1 VKQKFDKSCLL
12 LRRQTDL
19 QRIASRAARD
29 RDCVFTSV
37 VHMINEDLLLQAFH
51 TIRKD
56 AAPGVDGIT
65 VSMYTENLLE
75 NLYNLHQ
82 RLRRGEYVAQPV
94 KRAWIDKSDGRKRP
108 LGIPS
113 LEDKIVQKAAEMIMS
128 RIYDPVFYDFS
139 FAFQEGKG
147 QHDALKM
154 IREKCMSENI
164 NWIIDADVK
173 NYYDTIDH
181 SKFLEFL
188 KLRLNDGGLIRLIMK
203 WLKAGVEEEGHIEQ
217 NVTGTPQGG
226 IISPILSNIYLHYV
240 LDEWFEKEVV
250 PRMKG
255 RCFIVRFADDFIV
268 GFESKADA
276 ERFMNVLP
284 KRFEKYGLKI
294 HPDKTKMVMFGRPP
308 KTAKKSRKE
317 TFDFLGFTHY
327 WSKSYK
333 GFWVIK
339 RKTRR
344 KSAARARQELSSWIR
359 DNMHKSLEY
368 LSIKLRQKL
377 QGYYNYYGVRCN
389 SKDLRRMYRCAEKA
403 LKYWLNRRSDK
414 KKDWNLFRKILDKIR
429 LPKPIQPRRLQMV

>member
-1 VKQKFDKSCLL
+1 M
-12 LRRQTDL
+12 LRRQTSI
-19 QRIASRAARD
+19 QRIAIRAIKD
-29 RDCVFTSV
+29 HDCVFTSV
-37 VHMINEDLLLQAFH
+37 VHMIDMDFLLQAFSR
-51 TIRKD
+51 IRKD
-56 AAPGVDGIT
+56 AAPGVDELT
-65 VSMYTENLLE
+65 VSMYAGNLIE

-94 KRAWIDKSDGRKRP
+94 KRVWIDKTDGRKRP

-128 RIYDPVFYDFS
+128 RIYEPIFYDFS

-164 NWIIDADVK
+164 NWIIDADVSS
-173 NYYDTIDH
+173 YFDSIGH
-181 SKFLEFL
+181 SQLLDFI
-188 KLRLNDGGLIRLIMK
+188 KLRLNDGGLIRLIKK
-203 WLKAGVEEEGHIEQ
+203 WLKAGVMEDGELKQ
-217 NVTGTPQGG
+217 SVNGTPQGG

-240 LDEWFEKEVV
+240 LDEWFVKEVA

-268 GFESKADA
+268 GFESKTDA

-284 KRFEKYGLKI
+284 KRFEKFGLKI
-294 HPDKTKMVMFGRPP
+294 HPDKTKMVMYGRPP
-308 KTAKKSRKE
+308 RAAKKSERG

-327 WSKSYK
+327 WSKSHK

-339 RKTRR
+339 RKTKK
-344 KSAARARQELSSWIR
+344 KSAKRARQEIWEWIR
-359 DNMHKSLEY
+359 ENMHASLEY
-368 LSIKLRQKL
+368 LALKLRQKL
-377 QGYYNYYGVRCN
+377 QGYYNYFGIRCN
-389 SKDLRRMYRCAEKA
+389 SRDLRRLYRFTESA

-414 KKDWNLFRKILDKIR
+414 KKNWDLFRKILDKIG
-429 LPKPIQPRRLQMV
+429 LPKPQPPRGLKVI

>member
-1 VKQKFDKSCLL
+1 MKSEFGKSCLL

-19 QRIASRAARD
+19 QRIASRASRD

-37 VHMINEDLLLQAFH
+37 VHMISEDLLFQAFH
-51 TIRKD
+51 AIRKD

-65 VSMYTENLLE
+65 ASKYAENLIE

-94 KRAWIDKSDGRKRP
+94 KRVWIDKSDGRKRP

-113 LEDKIVQKAAEMIMS
+113 FEDKIVQKAAEMIMS
-128 RIYDPVFYDFS
+128 RIYDPIFYDFS
-139 FAFQEGKG
+139 YAFQEDKG

-173 NYYDTIDH
+173 SYFDTIDH
-181 SKFLEFL
+181 SKLIEFI
-188 KLRLNDGGLIRLIMK
+188 KQRLNDGGLIRLIKK
-203 WLKAGVEEEGHIEQ
+203 WLKAGVIEEGELKQ
-217 NVTGTPQGG
+217 SKTGTPQGG

-240 LDEWFEKEVV
+240 LDEWFEKEVA

-284 KRFEKYGLKI
+284 KRFEKYGLEI

-308 KTAKKSRKE
+308 RAAKKSGKG

-327 WSKSYK
+327 WSKSHK

-339 RKTRR
+339 RKTRK
-344 KSAARARQELSSWIR
+344 KSAKRGRQEIWKWIR
-359 DNMHKSLEY
+359 ENMHKPLEY
-368 LSIKLRQKL
+368 LSIKLKQKL

-389 SKDLRRMYRCAEKA
+389 SKDLRRLYRFTVKA

-414 KKDWNLFRKILDKIR
+414 NKNWDKFSKILDKIR
-429 LPKPIQPRRLQMV
+429 LPKPQPLRRLKVV

>member
-1 VKQKFDKSCLL
+1 MKSELGKSCLL

-51 TIRKD
+51 AIRKD

-65 VSMYTENLLE
+65 VSKYAENLIE
-75 NLYNLHQ
+75 NLYNLYQ

-94 KRAWIDKSDGRKRP
+94 KRVWIDKSDGRKRP

-128 RIYDPVFYDFS
+128 RIYDPIFYDFS
-139 FAFQEGKG
+139 YAFQEDKG

-173 NYYDTIDH
+173 SYFDSIDQG
-181 SKFLEFL
+181 KLIEFI
-188 KLRLNDGGLIRLIMK
+188 KQRLNDGGLIRLIKK
-203 WLKAGVEEEGHIEQ
+203 WLKAGVIDESELKQSKI
-217 NVTGTPQGG
+217 GTPQGG

-240 LDEWFEKEVV
+240 LDEWFEKEVA

-284 KRFEKYGLKI
+284 KRFEKYGLEI
-294 HPDKTKMVMFGRPP
+294 HPDKTKMLMFGRPP
-308 KTAKKSRKE
+308 RTAKKSGKG

-327 WSKSYK
+327 WSKSLK

-339 RKTRR
+339 RKTRK
-344 KSAARARQELSSWIR
+344 KSAKRGRQEMWKWIR
-359 DNMHKSLEY
+359 ENMHKPLEY
-368 LSIKLRQKL
+368 LSIKLKQKL

-389 SKDLRRMYRCAEKA
+389 SKDLGRLYRFTVKA

-414 KKDWNLFRKILDKIR
+414 NKNWDKFSKILDKIR
-429 LPKPIQPRRLQMV
+429 LPKPQPIRRLKVV

>member
-1 VKQKFDKSCLL
+1 MITKAGKSCLL

-19 QRIASRAARD
+19 QRIALRAAKD

-37 VHMINEDLLLQAFH
+37 VHMINEDLLLQAYRS
-51 TIRKD
+51 IRKD
-56 AAPGVDGIT
+56 AAPGVDEIT
-65 VSMYTENLLE
+65 VSMYADNLIE

-94 KRAWIDKSDGRKRP
+94 KRVWIDKSDGRKRP

-128 RIYDPVFYDFS
+128 RIYDPIFYDFS
-139 FAFQEGKG
+139 FGFQEGKS

-164 NWIIDADVK
+164 NWIIDADVSK
-173 NYYDTIDH
+173 YFDTIDH
-181 SKFLEFL
+181 SKMIDFI
-188 KLRLNDGGLIRLIMK
+188 KLRLNDGGLIRLIKK
-203 WLKAGVEEEGHIEQ
+203 WLKAGVIEEGELRQ

-240 LDEWFEKEVV
+240 LDEWLEKEVI

-255 RCFIVRFADDFIV
+255 RCFIVRYADDFIV
-268 GFESKADA
+268 GFESKTDA

-284 KRFEKYGLKI
+284 KRFEKYGLTI

-308 KTAKKSRKE
+308 RTAKKSERG

-327 WSKSYK
+327 WSKSRK
-333 GFWVIK
+333 GFWIIN
-339 RKTRR
+339 RKTKK
-344 KSAARARQELSSWIR
+344 KSAERVKQELWKWIR
-359 DNMHKSLEY
+359 LNMHAPLEY
-368 LSIKLRQKL
+368 LSIKLNQKL
-377 QGYYNYYGVRCN
+377 HGYYNYFGVRGN
-389 SKDLRRMYRCAEKA
+389 FNDLRRLYNFTEKA
-403 LKYWLNRRSDK
+403 LKYWLNRRSNK
-414 KKDWNLFRKILDKIR
+414 KKNWDTFSKILDKIR
-429 LPKPIQPRRLQMV
+429 VPKPKLPRRLQLI